1 MTTYDTAITVSGLKK
16 RFQDKDVLKG
26 IDFSVARGT
35 IYTLLGSNGAGKTTT
50 IRILTTLLTADSGT
64 ITIAGYDVKKHPQEI
79 HASISLTGQFT
90 ALDDSLTGR
99 ENLILMGRLYHLP
112 SPRQKA
118 EELLSSFGL
127 SDAADKAVSTYSGGM
142 KRRLDI
148 AMSLAGNPQIIFLDE
163 PTTGLDPQS
172 RRSMWNMICGL
183 RHLGVTVFLTTQ
195 YLEEAEQ
202 LSDMIAILDQGRII
216 AQGTPDELKAYLPQ
230 GIMRLSFQNGKDL
243 EQAKSLLQNYRI
255 HVVQDEHAASE
266 IADCSKE
273 YELLSIHE
281 TTAGCKSFA
290 KKEQRSKHFELSVVT
305 DGKADTLAK
314 ILSMLYQN
322 QVSIQEFERV
332 TPDLEDVFLTMIQ

>member
-64 ITIAGYDVKKHPQEI
+64 ITIAGYDVKKQPQEI

-243 EQAKSLLQNYRI
+243 EQAKSLLQDYRI
-255 HVVQDEHAASE
+255 HVVQDKHAASE

-273 YELLSIHE
+273 YEFLSIHE
-281 TTAGCKSFA
+281 TTAGYQSFA
-290 KKEQRSKHFELSVVT
+290 KKEQRSKQFELSVVT